1 MPSINDG
8 WTDTVSYREFFFKI
22 TVPTFK
28 NIFPSHI
35 FRQRLQKKY
44 KNADI
49 YIPNES
55 NLFAC

>member
-1 MPSINDG
+1 MMDG
-8 WTDTVSYREFFFKI
+8 RTQLVIENFFFKI